1 MAVNCQ
7 FVPFVIRN
15 HPWLAASVLHGL
27 LLLLAVVLLPI
38 GYGVCDDV
46 IIEWLIAN
54 DFSGWWYTG
63 QLHPCLSFALGWVW
77 EKLPGIAWYSLFAYG
92 MTYVSWIMIC
102 GGMFRAINSYGNN
115 SPSNATLLYAIAGG
129 GSLFFACDAYLYMQ
143 YTQLALTLLLA
154 GVTCLVFPFSQRA
167 WLSYICGILFVLL
180 GLAWREKSIYIL
192 YPFLTFQLIRFLYKC
207 YRRQCPWRSIGKWV
221 TVFVVVTLAFG
232 SLHMLQD
239 KILQENGMLKRSY
252 ENIDLQSVYMDYPDF
267 SNMEKDWKKLNL
279 SGEEIRL
286 MKANMWFL
294 HSVPAE
300 VRLEKMARLHQEGNH
315 AIHGIKASAA
325 VKLLLISKWA
335 VPVIMALGVMLLTT
349 RKSNVW
355 SSLLPL
361 VLLLLLYVYIGR
373 VAGRVLYGTY
383 LTAFV
388 FLIISPEKCSFIPAL
403 HSRKKWLWI
412 LTGLLVLETVAGW
425 FLAQRW
431 NRYLNLETSA
441 GEYHQLLSK
450 KDRFYISN
458 DIPCLYPRNPFLH
471 TKEVFSFNN
480 SLSPISWL
488 VYLPV
493 YEQFMLERFEKGC
506 WFALLHDPSVYY
518 LTEKRESK
526 LFPMPHVLQYISKKY
541 AVDVQAVLAEETE
554 RHMVWK
560 LKTVP
565 DA

>member
-1 MAVNCQ
+1 
-7 FVPFVIRN
+7 
-15 HPWLAASVLHGL
+15 
-27 LLLLAVVLLPI
+27 
-38 GYGVCDDV
+38 
-46 IIEWLIAN
+46 
-54 DFSGWWYTG
+54 
-63 QLHPCLSFALGWVW
+63 
-77 EKLPGIAWYSLFAYG
+77 
-92 MTYVSWIMIC
+92 
-102 GGMFRAINSYGNN
+102 
-115 SPSNATLLYAIAGG
+115 
-129 GSLFFACDAYLYMQ
+129 
-143 YTQLALTLLLA
+143 
-154 GVTCLVFPFSQRA
+154 
-167 WLSYICGILFVLL
+167 
-180 GLAWREKSIYIL
+180 
-192 YPFLTFQLIRFLYKC
+192 
-207 YRRQCPWRSIGKWV
+207 
-221 TVFVVVTLAFG
+221 
-232 SLHMLQD
+232 MLQD